1 MLVSAH
7 YVSNY
12 YNHDLHIKSWQEIQ
26 FEGKPFLLD
35 PSKKLV
41 YKEVQGGGGAMP
53 EQAGKWVKVRS
64 CTCRCE
70 CILHVKSRLM
80 YIPLRGDSVNQSHV
94 WSLGNFTPVP
104 ISSSIVPVYIR
115 LFTHSVPFHA

>member
-7 YVSNY
+7 YVSNHS
-12 YNHDLHIKSWQEIQ
+12 NHGLHIKSWQEIQ

-41 YKEVQGGGGAMP
+41 YKEVQGGGGAIP

-64 CTCRCE
+64 CTSRYECR
-70 CILHVKSRLM
+70 ILHVKFGLSCIFLNEEA
-80 YIPLRGDSVNQSHV
+80 L
-94 WSLGNFTPVP
+94 
-104 ISSSIVPVYIR
+104 
-115 LFTHSVPFHA
+115 